1 MFEKECLFINAIKYD
16 NQLKCDY
23 KKLNSN
29 QIISTNNFSFITDDD
44 ILPNDIAIKINSSQE
59 ETNET
64 YISTLL
70 LNDTAKLISNKQS
83 IKLNDCDVTK
93 FNEEL
98 DIVVLKTT
106 LFETKNY
113 FEKTGVDY
121 IFSAFHILSLHLE
134 QNLLKNQI
142 ITLLHNSKAFIV
154 VVDNESN
161 VVFNDVIDL
170 PKFNE
175 IKKTHFFED
184 DLQRQKLFDEIY
196 YLKVYEAITSSIN
209 KFYDEAK
216 NSFIEKVTIL
226 YSLKQLTNTDIDKLS
241 EDMLLDIEYHPI
253 NIDEEVFELV
263 KNKHVNKSFI
273 LPRVKKSKKSWGTNF
288 VFIILLFALLGGFYY
303 IYKNFNKI
311 KNEKLNPIQTT
322 VSKVVLPDHV
332 NNNFK
337 VKQNLEDAIKNVPYD
352 MVLDV
357 LTLKEDSLKL
367 TGTLLKDDSYIKSIK
382 ASYEKIYDDSSINY
396 LEENKKTLVKVE
408 VNLENRVDK
417 VIPLQPKVNYILD
430 DFMPVIAVT
439 EQLSILFGENTN
451 LKFLSSKNGDITKYL
466 YSVDM
471 LVSSPIEFLNKIDE
485 INNELYSIALNYPIE
500 ISKQNDKLK
509 VNFEIVYSQ
518 VKK

>member
-1 MFEKECLFINAIKYD
+1 MFEKESLFINAIKYD

-23 KKLNSN
+23 KKLNDN
-29 QIISTNNFSFITDDD
+29 QIISTNNSSFITDVD
-44 ILPNDIAIKINSSQE
+44 ILPTDIAIKINSSQE
-59 ETNET
+59 EVNET

-70 LNDTAKLISNKQS
+70 LNDTAKLISNKHS
-83 IKLNDCDVTK
+83 IKLSDCDVTK

-113 FEKTGVDY
+113 FEKTGIDF

-134 QNLLKNQI
+134 QNVLKNQI
-142 ITLLHNSKAFIV
+142 VTLLHNSKAFIV
-154 VVDNESN
+154 VVDEESN

-196 YLKVYEAITSSIN
+196 YLKVYEAITNSIN

-216 NSFIEKVTIL
+216 DSFIEKITIL
-226 YSLKQLTNTDIDKLS
+226 YSLKQLTNSDIDKLS
-241 EDMLLDIEYHPI
+241 DDILLDIEYHPI

-273 LPRVKKSKKSWGTNF
+273 LPRPKKAKKSWASNF
-288 VFIILLFALLGGFYY
+288 IFILLLFVLLGGFYY

-311 KNEKLNPIQTT
+311 KNEKQDATQTI
-322 VSKVVLPDHV
+322 VKKAVLPDHV
-332 NNNFK
+332 NSNNK
-337 VKQNLEDAIKNVPYD
+337 LKQNLEDAIKNVPYD
-352 MVLDV
+352 MVLDI

-367 TGTLLKDDSYIKSIK
+367 EGTLLKDDSYIKSIK
-382 ASYEKIYDDSSINY
+382 PSYEKLYDDSSINY

-408 VNLENRVDK
+408 VNLENK
-417 VIPLQPKVNYILD
+417 VEKIAPLQPKVNYIID
-430 DFMPVIAVT
+430 EFMPVIAVT
-439 EQLSILFGENTN
+439 EQLSILLGDNVDI
-451 LKFLSSKNGDITKYL
+451 KFLSSKNGDITRYV
-466 YSVDM
+466 YDVEM
-471 LVSSPIEFLNKIDE
+471 LVSSPIEFLNRINE
-485 INNELYSIALNYPIE
+485 INNELYSIVLNYPVV

-509 VNFEIVYSQ
+509 VKFEVIYNQ
-518 VKK
+518 IRK